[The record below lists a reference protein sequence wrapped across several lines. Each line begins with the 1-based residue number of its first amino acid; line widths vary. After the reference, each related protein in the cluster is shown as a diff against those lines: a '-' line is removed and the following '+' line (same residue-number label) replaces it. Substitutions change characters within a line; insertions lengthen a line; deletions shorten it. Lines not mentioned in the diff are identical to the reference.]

1 LMPVDLRY
9 AASFMDRPF
18 SPSKISAQVKL
29 LDPLDGQAG
38 AIHRKFGMAR
48 GAQLKRT
55 PPTEPRVLQR
65 TFIQQ
70 WRKARGWNQTDLG
83 LYIGVST
90 GTISQIENAETGY
103 KQEYLEGIA
112 EALECEPAD
121 LLTRKPDDP
130 EPIWK
135 LWEAATADQR
145 KQILKVAAALL
156 TGS

>member
-1 LMPVDLRY
+1 MGE
-9 AASFMDRPF
+9 AF

-29 LDPLDGQAG
+29 LVPLDGQAG
-38 AIHRKFGMAR
+38 AFHPQFGMAK
-48 GAQLKRT
+48 GAQQKRT

-83 LYIGVST
+83 NYIGVST
-90 GTISQIENAETGY
+90 STVSQIENAETGY

-112 EALECEPAD
+112 EALDCEPAD
-121 LLTRKPDDP
+121 LLTRSPSDP
-130 EPIWK
+130 EPIWR
-135 LWEAATADQR
+135 LWEGATADQR